1 MPDGPLPILRK
12 YHYEVAQG
20 NTPGQLAALM
30 KLVTVSQVL
39 FGTDYPY
46 RSGLEAVE
54 GLRDYQF
61 SVADAS
67 TIDRGNAMALLPNIK
82 AS

>member
-1 MPDGPLPILRK
+1 MPEGPLPILRK
-12 YHYEVAQG
+12 HYYEVAQG

-39 FGTDYPY
+39 FGSDYPY
-46 RSGLEAVE
+46 REGIEAVE
-54 GLRDYQF
+54 GLADYKF
-61 SVADAS
+61 SEADAVA
-67 TIDRGNAMALLPNIK
+67 IDRGNAMALMPGLK